1 MKASKIMKMFTRCAV
16 AALTFLDVLFV
27 ISVAAGIIRTIDRH
41 GLSSE
46 YLPTYLVIL
55 GLCLVIMI
63 PLRKYW
69 TREIPLRPVSGDI
82 NWSSLRYDISKT
94 AGKVLYV
101 SGMIVRF
108 AGMAIKAAF
117 AAATIWWLAF
127 TGGLLTTRQGL
138 KITACAVCVCLL
150 VKAYHVISDIIDNMV
165 RRMFPAAPEDP
176 EETLRR
182 EREREAK
189 EWMRRWEEE
198 MESEYEAE
206 RVMQEI
212 LDDIIFSGS
221 I

>member
-82 NWSSLRYDISKT
+82 NWCAVYWKTSDGTENGSEEKIAPFDKKDYDFLSKT
-94 AGKVLYV
+94 K
-101 SGMIVRF
+101 
-108 AGMAIKAAF
+108 
-117 AAATIWWLAF
+117 
-127 TGGLLTTRQGL
+127 
-138 KITACAVCVCLL
+138 
-150 VKAYHVISDIIDNMV
+150 
-165 RRMFPAAPEDP
+165 
-176 EETLRR
+176 
-182 EREREAK
+182 
-189 EWMRRWEEE
+189 
-198 MESEYEAE
+198 
-206 RVMQEI
+206 
-212 LDDIIFSGS
+212 
-221 I
+221 